1 MNAII
6 YARVSTAKEEQETSL
21 KRQEEELLAL
31 AAAHKM
37 NVVKVIK
44 EKRVDTI
51 LIVTVFLTC
60 WLR

>member
-31 AAAHKM
+31 GCGAQD
-37 NVVKVIK
+37 
-44 EKRVDTI
+44 ECSQSD
-51 LIVTVFLTC
+51 
-60 WLR
+60 